1 MSSVKRLVVQP
12 LCVAI
17 IGIACVAT
25 SGMAHADSLRA
36 QQTAACKGDAVK
48 LCALAIPNEEKITKC
63 MEKKKE
69 RLSPKCRAVFDKGTQ
84 DAQAAKAKK

>member
-1 MSSVKRLVVQP
+1 MVILKKTILRNLCLMSCGMVMLSITG
-12 LCVAI
+12 VAQ
-17 IGIACVAT
+17 
-25 SGMAHADSLRA
+25 ADSLRE

-69 RLSPKCRAVFDKGTQ
+69 KLSPKCRAFFDKGM
-84 DAQAAKAKK
+84 KSKKPADK